1 MYKIGFIGAGNIVN
15 AILTG
20 MSIKKFDMSRI
31 YVNDLSGDA
40 KEKLSVDFGIN
51 CAKDN
56 IDVIQKCDYIFFAI
70 KPQYYKSAIDEVNGY
85 LTKDKTAII
94 IAPGY
99 TIESFKKAAD
109 KNVKVVR
116 AMPNT
121 PAIVSEA
128 MTGICY
134 DKNDFTKDEEK
145 NIIEI
150 FESFGKVEVLPEYQ
164 MDTIVAVSSSAPAY
178 VYIMI
183 EAMGDAGVLT
193 GLPRQTAYKMAAQA
207 VAGAAKVV
215 YDTDIHPGEL
225 KDAVCSPGGTTIEA
239 VKVLEN
245 RGFRSALIESMNA
258 CYNKTQEL
266 KNQN

>member
-1 MYKIGFIGAGNIVN
+1 MYKVGFIGAGNIVS

-20 MSIKKFDMSRI
+20 MSIKKFDMNSI
-31 YVNDLSGDA
+31 YVNDISGEG
-40 KEKLSVDFGIN
+40 KERLCIDLGVN
-51 CAKDN
+51 CARDN
-56 IDVIQKCDYIFFAI
+56 AEVVKKCDYIFFAV
-70 KPQYYKSAIDEVNGY
+70 KSQYYNGIIEEVRPYMTEN
-85 LTKDKTAII
+85 KTAVI

-99 TIESFKKAAD
+99 TIARFKEQMGEG
-109 KNVKVVR
+109 VKVVR

-121 PAIVSEA
+121 PAIVGES
-128 MTGICY
+128 MTGVSYI
-134 DKNDFTKDEEK
+134 KKEFTKDEEK
-145 NIIEI
+145 NIKEI
-150 FESFGKVEVLPEYQ
+150 FESFGKMEFLDEDF

-193 GLPRQTAYKMAAQA
+193 GLPRKTAYKMAAQA

-215 YDTDIHPGEL
+215 YDTDLHPGAL

-239 VKVLEN
+239 VKVLED

-258 CYNKTQEL
+258 CYKKTKEM
-266 KNQN
+266 NN

>member
-1 MYKIGFIGAGNIVN
+1 MYKIGFIGAGNIVK
-15 AILTG
+15 AMLTG
-20 MSIKKFDMSRI
+20 MSIKKFDMSRV
-31 YVNDLSGDA
+31 YVNDLAGDA
-40 KEKLSVDFGIN
+40 KEKLCIDFGIQ

-56 IDVIQKCDYIFFAI
+56 IDVVKKCDYIFFAI
-70 KPQYYKSAIDEVNGY
+70 KPQYYKSTINELKEY
-85 LTKDKTAII
+85 FTEDKTAII
-94 IAPGY
+94 VAPGY
-99 TIESFKKAAD
+99 TIDLFKKSAG
-109 KNVKVVR
+109 KNMKVVR

-134 DKNDFTKDEEK
+134 EKNDFTKDEEN
-145 NIIEI
+145 NIREI

-178 VYIMI
+178 VYMMI

-193 GLPRQTAYKMAAQA
+193 GLPRRTAYKMAAQA

-239 VKVLEN
+239 VKVLEK

-258 CYNKTQEL
+258 CYNKTQEI
-266 KNQN
+266 KDEN

>member
-1 MYKIGFIGAGNIVN
+1 MYKVGFIGSGNIVN

-20 MSIKKFDMSRI
+20 MMIKKFDMSSI
-31 YVNDLSGDA
+31 YVNDLSDDS
-40 KEKLSVDFGIN
+40 KEKLSLDFGVN
-51 CAKDN
+51 CAKNN
-56 IDVIQKCDYIFFAI
+56 IDVVEKCDFIFFAI
-70 KPQYYKSAIDEVNGY
+70 KPQYYNGIIQEVKPY
-85 LTKDKTAII
+85 MTDDKTSIV

-99 TIESFKKAAD
+99 TIEKFKENMGPNA
-109 KNVKVVR
+109 KVVR

-128 MTGICY
+128 MTGISY
-134 DKNDFTKDEEK
+134 EKKDFTKDDERK
-145 NIIEI
+145 IKEI
-150 FESFGKVEVLPEYQ
+150 FEAFGKVQILDEAY

-193 GLPRQTAYKMAAQA
+193 GLPRKIAYKMAAQA

-215 YDTDIHPGEL
+215 YDTDLHPGEL

-239 VKVLEN
+239 VKVLED

-258 CYNKTQEL
+258 CYKKTKEI
-266 KNQN
+266 NI

>member
-1 MYKIGFIGAGNIVN
+1 MFKIGFIGAGNIVN
-15 AILTG
+15 SILTG
-20 MSIKKFDMSRI
+20 MSIKKKVDMSSI
-31 YVNDLSGDA
+31 YINDISNDA
-40 KEKLSVDFGIN
+40 KEKLSEEFGVN

-56 IDVIQKCDYIFFAI
+56 IDVVKKCDFIFFAI
-70 KPQYYKSAIDEVNGY
+70 KPQYYKGTIDEISPY
-85 LTKDKTAII
+85 LTDTKTSII

-99 TIESFKKAAD
+99 TMDKFKENVGR
-109 KNVKVVR
+109 NVKVVR

-121 PAIVSEA
+121 PAIVGEA
-128 MTGICY
+128 MTGVSY
-134 DKNDFTKDEEK
+134 NKKEFTKDEEK
-145 NIIEI
+145 DIIDI
-150 FESFGKVEVLPEYQ
+150 FESFGKIQIIDEAF

-193 GLPRQTAYKMAAQA
+193 GLPRNIAYKMAAQA

-215 YDTDIHPGEL
+215 YDTDIHPGAL

-258 CYNKTQEL
+258 CYEKTKELNK
-266 KNQN
+266 

>member
-1 MYKIGFIGAGNIVN
+1 MCKVGFIGAGNIVN
-15 AILTG
+15 SILTG
-20 MSIKKFDMSRI
+20 MSIKKFDMSSI
-31 YVNDLSGDA
+31 YVNDISDES
-40 KEKLSVDFGIN
+40 KERLSVEFGVN

-56 IDVIQKCDYIFFAI
+56 IDVVKKCDYIFFAV
-70 KPQYYKSAIDEVNGY
+70 KPQYYKGIIDEVSPY
-85 LTKDKTAII
+85 MMDDKISII

-99 TIESFKKAAD
+99 TIDKFKENMG

-121 PAIVSEA
+121 PAIVGEA
-128 MTGICY
+128 MTGVSY
-134 DKNDFTKDEEK
+134 VKKDFTKAEEK
-145 NIIEI
+145 NIKTI
-150 FESFGKVEVLPEYQ
+150 FESFGKIEIIDEAY

-193 GLPRQTAYKMAAQA
+193 GLPRKVAYKMAAQA

-239 VKVLEN
+239 VKVLED

-258 CYNKTQEL
+258 CYKKVKEMNS
-266 KNQN
+266 

>member
-20 MSIKKFDMSRI
+20 MCIKKFDTSRI
-31 YVNDLSGDA
+31 YINDLSGDA
-40 KEKLSVDFGIN
+40 KERLSIDFGTK

-56 IDVIQKCDYIFFAI
+56 IDVVKECDYIFFAV
-70 KPQYYKSAIDEVNGY
+70 KPQYYKSVIDEVNDY
-85 LTKDKTAII
+85 LTEDKTAILV
-94 IAPGY
+94 APGY
-99 TIESFKKAAD
+99 TIDKFKNTVGR
-109 KNVKVVR
+109 NVKVVR

-134 DKNDFTKDEEK
+134 DKKDFTKDEEK

-178 VYIMI
+178 VYMMI

-193 GLPRQTAYKMAAQA
+193 GLSRQTAYKMAAQA

-258 CYNKTQEL
+258 CYQKTQEL
-266 KNQN
+266 KNNN